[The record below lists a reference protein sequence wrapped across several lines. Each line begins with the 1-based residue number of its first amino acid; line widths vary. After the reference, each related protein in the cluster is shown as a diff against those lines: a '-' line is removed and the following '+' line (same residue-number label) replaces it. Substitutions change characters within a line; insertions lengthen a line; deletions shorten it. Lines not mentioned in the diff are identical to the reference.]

1 MYFRDVFGDF
11 PIAFVCVFLLK
22 VCHLL
27 GELGQ
32 GQSSVKPF
40 YFMEHMKHVHE
51 MNMELLDM
59 K

>member
-11 PIAFVCVFLLK
+11 LFASVFVFLLK
-22 VCHLL
+22 ACRLL
-27 GELGQ
+27 GELGY

-40 YFMEHMKHVHE
+40 YFMEHRKHVNE
-51 MNMELLDM
+51 MNMELLDL